1 MANIDGSDPVNLTN
15 TVDSVEE
22 RPSWSSDGTRIL
34 FDLRRDSGQGAL
46 DVFVM
51 NGDGSG
57 VTNLTPDTPD

>member
-51 NGDGSG
+51 NWDGSG